1 MEVSRR
7 RMLQKVALLVATAM
21 ALLTAFPTRASADW
35 LITPFLGTTFGG
47 ESPFLDPELS
57 AGSAK
62 TIFGGSVALL
72 SRGVFGVEADFGES
86 PRFFERD
93 SRGGLIT
100 SSNLAT
106 FTGNIVLALPLG
118 LTRESLRPYVVAG
131 GGLIH
136 AASNN
141 IIGFES
147 FDRTLSALDVGGG
160 AIGMISTRTGFRFD
174 LRHFR
179 SLYAQDLL
187 LPTTAHLSFWR
198 ATVGVTLRY

>member
-1 MEVSRR
+1 MRLRR
-7 RMLQKVALLVATAM
+7 RFFVAIVTLVFLAASS
-21 ALLTAFPTRASADW
+21 TRASADW
-35 LITPFLGTTFGG
+35 LITPFIGTTFGG
-47 ESPFLDPELS
+47 QSPFLDPELS

-72 SRGVFGVEADFGES
+72 SRGVFGVEADFGIS

-93 SRGGLIT
+93 SRGGLVT
-100 SSNLAT
+100 NSNLAT
-106 FTGNIVLALPLG
+106 FTGNIVLAVPLG
-118 LTRESLRPYVVAG
+118 VTRESLRPYLIAG

-136 AASNN
+136 AASTN
-141 IIGFES
+141 IIGFGT
-147 FDRTLSALDVGGG
+147 FDRTLTTLDFGGG
-160 AIGMISTRTGFRFD
+160 AIGMVSPRTGFRFD

-187 LPTTAHLSFWR
+187 SPTSAHLSFWR